1 MLNTFPNLL
10 VLGFFASTLLR
21 VAVAC
26 LFFYAAYSAY
36 KHRDDAAHLRFP
48 LIGEASWAGKFTMLM
63 YAVIGL
69 LLLFGAYTQIAAL
82 LAGIVSIKGLL
93 FCKRFRP
100 LFPYSRSTYFLILAV
115 CLSLLVSGAGAM
127 AFDLPL

>member
-26 LFFYAAYSAY
+26 LFFYASYSAY
-36 KHRDDAAHLRFP
+36 KQRDAASHLRFP
-48 LIGEASWAGKFTMLM
+48 LIGEASWAGGVTMLM
-63 YAVIGL
+63 YAAIGL
-69 LLLFGAYTQIAAL
+69 VLLFGAYTQIAAL

-93 FCKRFRP
+93 FCKRFGP
-100 LFPYSRSTYFLILAV
+100 LFPYSRSTYFLILAI

>member
-26 LFFYAAYSAY
+26 LFFYASYSAY
-36 KHRDDAAHLRFP
+36 KHRDAAAHLRFP
-48 LIGEASWAGKFTMLM
+48 LIGEASWAGGFTMMM
-63 YAVIGL
+63 YAAIGL
-69 LLLFGAYTQIAAL
+69 MLLFGAYTQIAAL

-93 FCKRFRP
+93 FCKRFGP
-100 LFPYSRSTYFLILAV
+100 LFPYPRSTYFLLLVI

>member
-10 VLGFFASTLLR
+10 VLGFFAPTLLR

-26 LFFYAAYSAY
+26 LFFYAAYAAY
-36 KHRDDAAHLRFP
+36 KHRGAAAQMRFP
-48 LIGEASWAGKFTMLM
+48 LIGEASWAGGFTTLM

-69 LLLFGAYTQIAAL
+69 MLLFGAYTQIAAL

-93 FCKRFRP
+93 FYKRFGP
-100 LFPYSRSTYFLILAV
+100 FFPYSRSTYVLLLVI
-115 CLSLLVSGAGAM
+115 CLSLLVSGAGAF
-127 AFDLPL
+127 AYDLPL

>member
-10 VLGFFASTLLR
+10 VLGFFAPTLLR

-36 KHRDDAAHLRFP
+36 KHRDAAARLRFP
-48 LIGEASWAGKFTMLM
+48 LIGEAPWAGGFTTLIYAALGLM
-63 YAVIGL
+63 L
-69 LLLFGAYTQIAAL
+69 LLGYYTQIAAI
-82 LAGIVSIKGLL
+82 LAGITSIKGLL
-93 FCKRFRP
+93 FCKRFGP
-100 LFPYSRSTYFLILAV
+100 LFPYSRSTYLLLLVI
-115 CLSLLVSGAGAM
+115 CLSLLVSGSGGR